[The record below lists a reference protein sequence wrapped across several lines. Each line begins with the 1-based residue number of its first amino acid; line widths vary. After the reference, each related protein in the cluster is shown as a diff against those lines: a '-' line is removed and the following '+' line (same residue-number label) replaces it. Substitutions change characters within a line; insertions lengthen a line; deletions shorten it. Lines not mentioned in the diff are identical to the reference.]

1 MTTKKTD
8 MKNNIDNKPIFS
20 FFKAPVTNTTPYK
33 SITLNDAFNV
43 ITGEYCK
50 PQTHLLRTITDKN
63 HNREYKAANFPYA
76 TFSGIFE
83 TRRESSL
90 IKHSGLI
97 AIDFDHLDA
106 IEETKLQLLKDPYF
120 EPELLFISP
129 NGNGLKWI
137 ITIDI
142 QKFSH
147 VEYFQAIFNYIKKT
161 YSIEIDKACKDV
173 SRATFLSYDPSAFI
187 HPKHLVQ

>member
-1 MTTKKTD
+1 
-8 MKNNIDNKPIFS
+8 
-20 FFKAPVTNTTPYK
+20 
-33 SITLNDAFNV
+33 
-43 ITGEYCK
+43 
-50 PQTHLLRTITDKN
+50 LRTITDKN
-63 HNREYKAANFPYA
+63 INREYKAVNFPYA

-90 IKHSGLI
+90 IQHSGLI
-97 AIDFDHLDA
+97 AIDFDHLEA
-106 IEETKLQLLKDPYF
+106 IEETKLKLLKDPYF
-120 EPELLFISP
+120 ETELLFISP

-137 ITIDI
+137 IAIDI

-173 SRATFLSYDPSAFI
+173 CRATFLSYDPSAFI

>member
-8 MKNNIDNKPIFS
+8 MKNNINNKPIFS
-20 FFKAPVTNTTPYK
+20 FFKAPITNTTPFK
-33 SITLNDAFNV
+33 SIALIDVFKY
-43 ITGEYCK
+43 ITGGYSR
-50 PQTHLLRTITDKN
+50 TDTTILRNITDKTQ
-63 HNREYKAANFPYA
+63 NRKYKAENFPYA

-120 EPELLFISP
+120 ETELLFISP

-142 QKFSH
+142 QKLSH
-147 VEYFQAIFNYIKKT
+147 VEYFQAIFNYIKET
-161 YSIEIDKACKDV
+161 YTIEIDKACKDV